1 MCPHSLQTIK
11 MKDVIYMIFK
21 AVLSN
26 KAHPEYGVA
35 TIPFPIPDDQYDHT
49 IDLLHGIDIGDAT
62 AQDCRVEEV
71 PAGMPTLNRLVA
83 QNVNLD
89 ELDYLAKRLDSFT
102 KDEGLQFQAMAS
114 ILGLSDIK
122 DLINLTFC
130 CQQATVIADF
140 SDLEQ
145 IGKEHRLTLNGGM
158 MPKKEYQALDG
169 QSIAL
174 DLIQSGAGVVTPYG
188 VAYDNGM
195 ELNQVYDGRH
205 LPEYYYEPCVVT
217 VKLTPIGQPEEQEFL
232 YLPCPSSKISR
243 AVQRLGVEKPWQCRA
258 ELDSDDICDA
268 VRSLFEEEFELNE
281 HLDALNRLAQCY
293 QDFKG
298 GQLEKFHTVFD
309 TAYPQTPEEA
319 AYLAENI
326 RDFTAVEGIRT
337 AEEYGQHIAQEMRV
351 DAEVLES
358 LDFHRLGQHRIGAE
372 GGVFGDRGYVAYKG
386 SQPEIKE
393 IMARYV
399 PSGQEP
405 QMGGLNL

>member
-1 MCPHSLQTIK
+1 
-11 MKDVIYMIFK
+11 MIFK

-26 KAHPEYGVA
+26 KAHPEYGAA
-35 TIPFPIPDDQYDHT
+35 TIPFPIPDSEYDQA
-49 IDLLHGIDIGDAT
+49 IELLAGLDIGDAT

-83 QNVNLD
+83 QNVNVD
-89 ELDYLAKRLDSFT
+89 ELDYLAKRLGSFA
-102 KDEGLQFQAMAS
+102 KGECLQFQAMAS
-114 ILGLSDIK
+114 ALGLSDIK

-130 CQQATVIADF
+130 YQQATVIADF
-140 SDLEQ
+140 SNLDKVGKDHFLNLGGGSMPLEEFQ
-145 IGKEHRLTLNGGM
+145 EM
-158 MPKKEYQALDG
+158 DG

-195 ELNQVYDGRH
+195 KLEPVYDGRH
-205 LPEYYYEPCVVT
+205 LPEYYYESCVAAVT
-217 VKLTPIGQPEEQEFL
+217 LTPIGQPEEREFL
-232 YLPCPSSKISR
+232 YLPCPASKIDR
-243 AVQRLGVEKPWQCRA
+243 AAQRLGAKASWQCRA
-258 ELDSDDICDA
+258 ELDCDDICDA

-293 QDFKG
+293 QGFRG
-298 GQLEKFHTVFD
+298 GQVEKFHTVFD
-309 TAYPQTPEEA
+309 TTYPQTPEEA

-326 RDFTAVEGIRT
+326 RDFTVVEGILT

-358 LDFHRLGQHRIGAE
+358 LDFRRLGQHRIDAE

-386 SQPEIKE
+386 SQPEVKE
-393 IMARYV
+393 IMARHV

-405 QMGGLNL
+405 QMGELNL